1 MNSIII
7 LGMLLAMSAATTLA
21 QGNLTV
27 NVTGFANSKGQ
38 CKLWLFNAADGF
50 PSDDK
55 KALRCVET
63 PITGS
68 TSRYVFDKL
77 PAGSYA
83 VGVIHDANGN
93 HKFDSNLFGIPK
105 EAYGISNDARGVLV
119 ARPPSNRLNLPS
131 PQAA

>member
-50 PSDDK
+50 PSDD
-55 KALRCVET
+55 
-63 PITGS
+63 
-68 TSRYVFDKL
+68 
-77 PAGSYA
+77 
-83 VGVIHDANGN
+83 
-93 HKFDSNLFGIPK
+93 
-105 EAYGISNDARGVLV
+105 
-119 ARPPSNRLNLPS
+119 
-131 PQAA
+131 